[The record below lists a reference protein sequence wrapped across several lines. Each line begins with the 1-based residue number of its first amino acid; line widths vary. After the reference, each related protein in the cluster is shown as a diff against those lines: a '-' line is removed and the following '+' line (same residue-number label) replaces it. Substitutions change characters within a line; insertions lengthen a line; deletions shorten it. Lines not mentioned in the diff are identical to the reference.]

1 MSLALV
7 WSDRSLDHA
16 PPPGHPERVERGHV
30 MREVVDAWS
39 KCGGTVLE
47 PVAAT
52 RADIERVH
60 AAGYV
65 DRLAAVAGS
74 PAALDL
80 DTYMSPGSWDA
91 AQLAAGAAIV
101 AVDHVLGAHLASSQ
115 HARLTPGPDVPDVG
129 TQDVIP
135 RAAFALV
142 RPPGHHALRDRA
154 MGFCLLNNVAI
165 AVAHALARGLT
176 RVAVVDYDVHHGNGT
191 QWAFYDDPRVLV
203 ISAHQY
209 PFYPQTGSAGECGV
223 GAGEGFTVNLPL
235 SAGATDAD
243 YLLLFDRIVEPILD
257 AFAPDLLVL
266 DVGFDA
272 HDLDPLAN
280 MRVSTAGFA
289 AMAARLR
296 AAAIRSCGGR
306 VVLATE
312 GGYHLAALRDSL
324 QATID
329 VFAGSPAAIPGP
341 PSEPPTRS
349 GTLALDL
356 VRAAQKRYWSTL

>member
-1 MSLALV
+1 
-7 WSDRSLDHA
+7 
-16 PPPGHPERVERGHV
+16 
-30 MREVVDAWS
+30 MRAIVDAWREG
-39 KCGGTVLE
+39 GGTVLE
-47 PVAAT
+47 PTAAT

-60 AAGYV
+60 APGYV

-91 AQLAAGAAIV
+91 AQLAAGAAIA
-101 AVDHVLGAHLASSQ
+101 AVDCVLGSVPD
-115 HARLTPGPDVPDVG
+115 LTPA
-129 TQDVIP
+129 
-135 RAAFALV
+135 AAFALV

-165 AVAHALARGLT
+165 AVSHALARGLS

-203 ISAHQY
+203 VSAHQY

-223 GAGEGFTVNLPL
+223 RAGEGFTVNLPL

-243 YLLLFDRIVEPILD
+243 YLLLIDRVVEPILD
-257 AFAPDLLVL
+257 AFSPELLVL

-280 MRVSTAGFA
+280 MHVSTAGFA
-289 AMAARLR
+289 AIAARLR
-296 AAAIRSCGGR
+296 AAATRSCGGR
-306 VVLATE
+306 VMLATE
-312 GGYHLAALRDSL
+312 GGYHLDALRDSL

-329 VFAGSPAAIPGP
+329 VFAGPLAAIPGP
-341 PSEPPTRS
+341 SGEPPTRS
-349 GTLALDL
+349 GTFARETVL
-356 VRAAQKRYWSTL
+356 AAQKRYWSTL

>member
-7 WSDRSLDHA
+7 WSDRSLDHV
-16 PPPGHPERVERGHV
+16 PPHGHPERVERGHV
-30 MREVVDAWS
+30 MRAVVDAWREG
-39 KCGGTVLE
+39 GGTVLE
-47 PVAAT
+47 PVAAA

-60 AAGYV
+60 APGYV

-80 DTYMSPGSWDA
+80 DTYMSPGSWEA
-91 AQLAAGAAIV
+91 AQLAAGAAIA
-101 AVDHVLGAHLASSQ
+101 AVDRVL
-115 HARLTPGPDVPDVG
+115 DVP
-129 TQDVIP
+129 P
-135 RAAFALV
+135 PAAAFALV

-165 AVAHALARGLT
+165 AVAHALTRGLT
-176 RVAVVDYDVHHGNGT
+176 RIAVVDYDVHHGNGT

-223 GAGEGFTVNLPL
+223 RAGEGFTVNLPL

-243 YLLLFDRIVEPILD
+243 YLLLMDQVVEPVLD
-257 AFAPDLLVL
+257 AFAPELLVL

-272 HDLDPLAN
+272 HDLDPLAS
-280 MRVSTAGFA
+280 MRLSTAGFA
-289 AMAARLR
+289 AIAARLR

-312 GGYHLAALRDSL
+312 GGYHLGALRDSL
-324 QATID
+324 LATID
-329 VFAGSPAAIPGP
+329 AFTDRPAAVPDLR
-341 PSEPPTRS
+341 SEPPTRA
-349 GTLALDL
+349 GTEALQL

>member
-1 MSLALV
+1 MSLSLI
-7 WSDRSLDHA
+7 WSDRSADHI
-16 PPPGHPERVERGHV
+16 PPSGHPERAERAQAMH
-30 MREVVDAWS
+30 EVVEGWRAR
-39 KCGGTVLE
+39 GGRVVE
-47 PVAAT
+47 PAPAT
-52 RADIERVH
+52 RAQIERVH
-60 AAGYV
+60 APGYV
-65 DRLAAVAGS
+65 DRLASAAGHPAV
-74 PAALDL
+74 LDL
-80 DTYMSPGSWDA
+80 DTFMSPGSWEA
-91 AQLAAGAAIV
+91 AILAAGAVIT
-101 AVDHVLGAHLASSQ
+101 AVDCVLA
-115 HARLTPGPDVPDVG
+115 PGPRTG
-129 TQDVIP
+129 QDARCADP
-135 RAAFALV
+135 APTAAFAMV

-223 GAGEGFTVNLPL
+223 HAGEGFTVNLPL

-243 YLLLFDRIVEPILD
+243 YLLLMDQVVEPILD
-257 AFAPDLLVL
+257 AFAPELLVL

-272 HDLDPLAN
+272 HDLDPLAS
-280 MRVSTAGFA
+280 MRLSTAGFA
-289 AMAARLR
+289 AIASRLR

-312 GGYHLAALRDSL
+312 GGYHLGALRDSL
-324 QATID
+324 LATID
-329 VFAGSPAAIPGP
+329 AFTDRPAAVPDL
-341 PSEPPTRS
+341 PSEPPTRA
-349 GTLALDL
+349 GTEALQL

>member
-7 WSDRSLDHA
+7 WSDRSLDHV
-16 PPPGHPERVERGHV
+16 PPHGHPERVERGHV
-30 MREVVDAWS
+30 MRAVVDAWREG
-39 KCGGTVLE
+39 GGTVLE
-47 PVAAT
+47 PVAAA

-60 AAGYV
+60 APGYV

-80 DTYMSPGSWDA
+80 DTYMSPGSWEA
-91 AQLAAGAAIV
+91 AQLAAGAAIA
-101 AVDHVLGAHLASSQ
+101 AVDRVL
-115 HARLTPGPDVPDVG
+115 DVP
-129 TQDVIP
+129 P
-135 RAAFALV
+135 PAAAFALV

-165 AVAHALARGLT
+165 AVAHALTRGLT
-176 RVAVVDYDVHHGNGT
+176 RIAVVDYDVHHGNGT

-223 GAGEGFTVNLPL
+223 RAGEGFTVNLPL

-243 YLLLFDRIVEPILD
+243 YLLLMDQVVEPILD
-257 AFAPDLLVL
+257 AFAPELLVL

-272 HDLDPLAN
+272 HDLDPLAS
-280 MRVSTAGFA
+280 MRLSTAGFA
-289 AMAARLR
+289 AIAARLR

-312 GGYHLAALRDSL
+312 GGYHLGALRDSL
-324 QATID
+324 LATID
-329 VFAGSPAAIPGP
+329 AFTDRPAAVPDLR
-341 PSEPPTRS
+341 SEPPTRA
-349 GTLALDL
+349 GTEALQL
-356 VRAAQKRYWSTL
+356 VRAAQTRYWSTL

>member
-7 WSDRSLDHA
+7 WSDRSLDHV
-16 PPPGHPERVERGHV
+16 PPHGHPERVERGHV
-30 MREVVDAWS
+30 MRAVVDAWREG
-39 KCGGTVLE
+39 GGTVLE
-47 PVAAT
+47 PVAAA

-60 AAGYV
+60 APGYV

-80 DTYMSPGSWDA
+80 DTYMSPGSWEA
-91 AQLAAGAAIV
+91 AQLAAGAAIA
-101 AVDHVLGAHLASSQ
+101 AVDRVL
-115 HARLTPGPDVPDVG
+115 DVP
-129 TQDVIP
+129 P
-135 RAAFALV
+135 PAAAFALV

-165 AVAHALARGLT
+165 AVAHALTRGLT
-176 RVAVVDYDVHHGNGT
+176 RIAVVDYDVHHGNGT

-223 GAGEGFTVNLPL
+223 RAGEGFTVNLPL

-243 YLLLFDRIVEPILD
+243 YLLLMDQVVEPILD
-257 AFAPDLLVL
+257 AFAPELLVL

-272 HDLDPLAN
+272 HDLDPLAS
-280 MRVSTAGFA
+280 MRLSTAGFA
-289 AMAARLR
+289 AIAARLR

-312 GGYHLAALRDSL
+312 GGYHLGALRNSL
-324 QATID
+324 LATID
-329 VFAGSPAAIPGP
+329 AFTDRPAAVPDLR
-341 PSEPPTRS
+341 SEPPTRA
-349 GTLALDL
+349 GTEALQL

>member
-16 PPPGHPERVERGHV
+16 PPPGHPERVERGLV
-30 MREVVDAWS
+30 MRAVVDAWRE
-39 KCGGTVLE
+39 GGGMVLE
-47 PVAAT
+47 PAAAT

-60 AAGYV
+60 APGYV

-91 AQLAAGAAIV
+91 AQLAAGAAIT
-101 AVDHVLGAHLASSQ
+101 AVDCVLGSGLQSAQNAHFAD
-115 HARLTPGPDVPDVG
+115 LTPPG
-129 TQDVIP
+129 
-135 RAAFALV
+135 AAFALV

-223 GAGEGFTVNLPL
+223 RAGEGFTVNLPL

-243 YLLLFDRIVEPILD
+243 YLLLIDRVVEPILD

-272 HDLDPLAN
+272 HDLDPLAH
-280 MRVSTAGFA
+280 MHVSTAGFG

-312 GGYHLAALRDSL
+312 GGYHLDALRDSL

-329 VFAGSPAAIPGP
+329 VFAGPPAPIPDP
-341 PSEPPTRS
+341 PGEPPTRS
-349 GTLALDL
+349 GTLALETVL
-356 VRAAQKRYWSTL
+356 AAQKRYWSTL

>member
-7 WSDRSLDHA
+7 WSDRSLDHV
-16 PPPGHPERVERGHV
+16 PPHGHPERVERGHV
-30 MREVVDAWS
+30 MRAVVDAWREG
-39 KCGGTVLE
+39 GGTVLE
-47 PVAAT
+47 PVAAA

-60 AAGYV
+60 APGYV

-80 DTYMSPGSWDA
+80 DTYMSPGSWEA
-91 AQLAAGAAIV
+91 AQLAAGAAIA
-101 AVDHVLGAHLASSQ
+101 AVDRVL
-115 HARLTPGPDVPDVG
+115 DVP
-129 TQDVIP
+129 P
-135 RAAFALV
+135 PAAAFALV

-165 AVAHALARGLT
+165 AVAHALTRGLT
-176 RVAVVDYDVHHGNGT
+176 RIAVVDYDVHHGNGT

-223 GAGEGFTVNLPL
+223 RAGEGFTVNLPL

-243 YLLLFDRIVEPILD
+243 YLLLMDQVVEPILD
-257 AFAPDLLVL
+257 AFAPELLVL

-272 HDLDPLAN
+272 HDLDPLAS
-280 MRVSTAGFA
+280 MRLSTAGFA
-289 AMAARLR
+289 AIASRLR

-312 GGYHLAALRDSL
+312 GGYHLGALRDSL
-324 QATID
+324 LATID
-329 VFAGSPAAIPGP
+329 AFTGQPAAVPDLR
-341 PSEPPTRS
+341 SEPPTRA
-349 GTLALDL
+349 GTEALQL
-356 VRAAQKRYWSTL
+356 VRAAQTRYWSTL

>member
-7 WSDRSLDHA
+7 WSDRSLDHV

-30 MREVVDAWS
+30 MRAVVDAWREG
-39 KCGGTVLE
+39 GGTVLE
-47 PVAAT
+47 PVAAA

-60 AAGYV
+60 APGYV

-80 DTYMSPGSWDA
+80 DTYMSPGSWEA
-91 AQLAAGAAIV
+91 AQLAAGAAIA
-101 AVDHVLGAHLASSQ
+101 AVDRVL
-115 HARLTPGPDVPDVG
+115 DVP
-129 TQDVIP
+129 P
-135 RAAFALV
+135 PAAAFALV

-165 AVAHALARGLT
+165 AVAHALTRGLT
-176 RVAVVDYDVHHGNGT
+176 RIAVVDYDVHHGNGT

-223 GAGEGFTVNLPL
+223 RAGEGFTVNLPL

-243 YLLLFDRIVEPILD
+243 YLLLMDQVVEPVLD
-257 AFAPDLLVL
+257 AFAPELLVL

-272 HDLDPLAN
+272 HDLDPLAS
-280 MRVSTAGFA
+280 MRLSTAGFA
-289 AMAARLR
+289 AIASRLR

-312 GGYHLAALRDSL
+312 GGYHLGALRDSL
-324 QATID
+324 LATID
-329 VFAGSPAAIPGP
+329 AFTDRPAAVPDLR
-341 PSEPPTRS
+341 SEPPTRA
-349 GTLALDL
+349 GTEALQL
-356 VRAAQKRYWSTL
+356 VRAAQTRYWSTL

>member
-1 MSLALV
+1 
-7 WSDRSLDHA
+7 
-16 PPPGHPERVERGHV
+16 
-30 MREVVDAWS
+30 MRAVVDAWRDG
-39 KCGGTVLE
+39 GGTVLE
-47 PVAAT
+47 PVSAT

-60 AAGYV
+60 APGYV
-65 DRLAAVAGS
+65 DRLASVAGS
-74 PAALDL
+74 QAALDL
-80 DTYMSPGSWDA
+80 DTYMSPDSWDA
-91 AQLAAGAAIV
+91 ARLAAGAAIT
-101 AVDHVLGAHLASSQ
+101 AVDYALS
-115 HARLTPGPDVPDVG
+115 TPG
-129 TQDVIP
+129 
-135 RAAFALV
+135 AAFALV

-165 AVAHALARGLT
+165 AVAHALASGLS
-176 RVAVVDYDVHHGNGT
+176 RIAVVDYDVHHGNGT
-191 QWAFYDDPRVLV
+191 QWAFYDDPRVLM

-243 YLLLFDRIVEPILD
+243 YLLLMDRVVEPILD

-280 MRVSTAGFA
+280 MHVSTAGFA
-289 AMAARLR
+289 AIAARLR

-312 GGYHLAALRDSL
+312 GGYHLDALRDSL

-329 VFAGSPAAIPGP
+329 VFAGAPAAVPDSL
-341 PSEPPTRS
+341 SEPPTRS
-349 GTLALDL
+349 GTLALEL
-356 VRAAQKRYWSTL
+356 VRAAQQRYWSTL

>member
-1 MSLALV
+1 MSLSLV

-16 PPPGHPERVERGHV
+16 PPVGHPERVERGHA
-30 MREVVDAWS
+30 MRAVVDDWKAA
-39 KCGGTVLE
+39 GGRVLE
-47 PVAAT
+47 PSAAD
-52 RADIERVH
+52 RAAIERVH

-91 AQLAAGAAIV
+91 ALLAAGATIA
-101 AVDHVLGAHLASSQ
+101 AVDHVLGPHVHTAGVQ
-115 HARLTPGPDVPDVG
+115 DVP
-129 TQDVIP
+129 P
-135 RAAFALV
+135 AAAFALV

-165 AVAHALARGLT
+165 AVAHALARGLA
-176 RVAVVDYDVHHGNGT
+176 RVAIVDYDVHHGNGT

-203 ISAHQY
+203 ISVHQY

-223 GAGEGFTVNLPL
+223 RSGEGFTVNVPM

-243 YLLLFDRIVEPILD
+243 YLLLVERAVEPILD
-257 AFAPDLLVL
+257 AFAPELLVL

-272 HDLDPLAN
+272 HELDPLAN

-289 AMAARLR
+289 AIAARLR
-296 AAAIRSCGGR
+296 EAAIRSCGGR

-312 GGYHLAALRDSL
+312 GGYHLGALRDSL
-324 QATID
+324 RATVD
-329 VFAGSPAAIPGP
+329 VFAHGTAPTAVAPA
-341 PSEPPTRS
+341 EPPTS
-349 GTLALDL
+349 VGTSALDL
-356 VRAAQKRYWSTL
+356 VRAAQARYWSTL

>member
-7 WSDRSLDHA
+7 WSDRSLDHV
-16 PPPGHPERVERGHV
+16 PPHGHPERVERGHV
-30 MREVVDAWS
+30 MRAVVDAWREG
-39 KCGGTVLE
+39 GGTVLE
-47 PVAAT
+47 PVAAA

-60 AAGYV
+60 APGYV

-80 DTYMSPGSWDA
+80 DTYMSPGSWEA
-91 AQLAAGAAIV
+91 AQLAAGAAIA
-101 AVDHVLGAHLASSQ
+101 AVDRVL
-115 HARLTPGPDVPDVG
+115 DVP
-129 TQDVIP
+129 P
-135 RAAFALV
+135 PAAAFALV

-165 AVAHALARGLT
+165 AVAHALTRGLT
-176 RVAVVDYDVHHGNGT
+176 RIAVVDYDVHHGNGT

-223 GAGEGFTVNLPL
+223 RAGEGFTVNLPL

-243 YLLLFDRIVEPILD
+243 YLLLIDQVVEPILD
-257 AFAPDLLVL
+257 AFAPELLVL

-272 HDLDPLAN
+272 HDLDPLAS
-280 MRVSTAGFA
+280 MRLSTAGFA
-289 AMAARLR
+289 AIAARLR

-312 GGYHLAALRDSL
+312 GGYHLGALRDSL
-324 QATID
+324 LATID
-329 VFAGSPAAIPGP
+329 AFTDRPAAVPDLR
-341 PSEPPTRS
+341 SEPPTRA
-349 GTLALDL
+349 GTEALQL
-356 VRAAQKRYWSTL
+356 VRAAQTRYWSTL

>member
-1 MSLALV
+1 MPLALV

-30 MREVVDAWS
+30 MRAAVDAWREG
-39 KCGGTVLE
+39 GGTVLE
-47 PVAAT
+47 PVAAA

-91 AQLAAGAAIV
+91 ARLASGAVIA
-101 AVDHVLGAHLASSQ
+101 AVDHVLRAGSGLEGAQGAH
-115 HARLTPGPDVPDVG
+115 VPDP
-129 TQDVIP
+129 TP
-135 RAAFALV
+135 PLAAAFALV

-235 SAGATDAD
+235 SAGATDGD
-243 YLLLFDRIVEPILD
+243 YLLLIDRIVEPILD

-312 GGYHLAALRDSL
+312 GGYHLVALRDSL

-329 VFAGSPAAIPGP
+329 VFAGSPAGLPGP
-341 PSEPPTRS
+341 PGDPPTRS

-356 VRAAQKRYWSTL
+356 IRAAQKRYWSTL

>member
-1 MSLALV
+1 
-7 WSDRSLDHA
+7 
-16 PPPGHPERVERGHV
+16 
-30 MREVVDAWS
+30 MRTVVDAWRDR
-39 KCGGTVLE
+39 GGAVLE

-52 RADIERVH
+52 RAEIERVH

-80 DTYMSPGSWDA
+80 DTYMSSGSWDA
-91 AQLAAGAAIV
+91 ARLAAGAAIT
-101 AVDHVLGAHLASSQ
+101 AVDHALE
-115 HARLTPGPDVPDVG
+115 T
-129 TQDVIP
+129 P

-165 AVAHALARGLT
+165 GVAHALASGLS

-243 YLLLFDRIVEPILD
+243 YLLLMDQVVEPILD

-280 MRVSTAGFA
+280 MHVSTAGFA
-289 AMAARLR
+289 AIAARLR

-306 VVLATE
+306 VMLATE
-312 GGYHLAALRDSL
+312 GGYHLDALRDSL

-329 VFAGSPAAIPGP
+329 AFAVAPAAIPG
-341 PSEPPTRS
+341 SVSGLPTRS
-349 GTLALDL
+349 GMLALEL

>member
-16 PPPGHPERVERGHV
+16 PPPGHPERVERGLA
-30 MREVVDAWS
+30 MRAVVDAWREG
-39 KCGGTVLE
+39 GGTVLE
-47 PVAAT
+47 PAAAT

-60 AAGYV
+60 APGYV
-65 DRLAAVAGS
+65 DRLAAIAGS

-91 AQLAAGAAIV
+91 AQLAAGAAIA
-101 AVDHVLGAHLASSQ
+101 AVDQVLQAQ
-115 HARLTPGPDVPDVG
+115 N
-129 TQDVIP
+129 
-135 RAAFALV
+135 AAFALV

-203 ISAHQY
+203 VSAHQY

-223 GAGEGFTVNLPL
+223 RAGEGFTVNLPL

-243 YLLLFDRIVEPILD
+243 YLLLIDRVVEPILD

-280 MRVSTAGFA
+280 MRLSTAGFGA
-289 AMAARLR
+289 IAARLR

-312 GGYHLAALRDSL
+312 GGYHLDALRDSL

-329 VFAGSPAAIPGP
+329 VFAGPPQPSPGP
-341 PSEPPTRS
+341 PGEPPTRS
-349 GTLALDL
+349 GTLALQTVL
-356 VRAAQKRYWSTL
+356 AAQKRYWSTL

>member
-7 WSDRSLDHA
+7 WSDRSLDHV
-16 PPPGHPERVERGHV
+16 PPHGHPERVERGHV
-30 MREVVDAWS
+30 MRAVVDAWREG
-39 KCGGTVLE
+39 GGTVLE
-47 PVAAT
+47 PVAAA

-60 AAGYV
+60 APGYV

-80 DTYMSPGSWDA
+80 DTYMSPGSWEA
-91 AQLAAGAAIV
+91 AQLAAGAAIA
-101 AVDHVLGAHLASSQ
+101 AVDRVL
-115 HARLTPGPDVPDVG
+115 DVP
-129 TQDVIP
+129 P
-135 RAAFALV
+135 PAAAFALV

-165 AVAHALARGLT
+165 AVAHALTRGLT
-176 RVAVVDYDVHHGNGT
+176 RIAVVDYDVHHGNGT

-223 GAGEGFTVNLPL
+223 RAGEGFTVNLPL

-243 YLLLFDRIVEPILD
+243 YLLLMDQVVEPILD
-257 AFAPDLLVL
+257 AFAPELLVL

-272 HDLDPLAN
+272 HDLDPLAS
-280 MRVSTAGFA
+280 MRLSTAGFA
-289 AMAARLR
+289 AIAARLR

-312 GGYHLAALRDSL
+312 GGYHLGALRDSL
-324 QATID
+324 LATID
-329 VFAGSPAAIPGP
+329 AFTDRPAAVPDL
-341 PSEPPTRS
+341 PSEPPTRA
-349 GTLALDL
+349 GTEALQL

>member
-1 MSLALV
+1 MSLVLV
-7 WSDRSLDHA
+7 WSDASIDHA

-30 MREVVDAWS
+30 MRAVVDAWRAQ
-39 KCGGTVLE
+39 GGGVLS
-47 PVAAT
+47 PNAAS
-52 RADIERVH
+52 RAAIERIH
-60 AAGYV
+60 APGYV
-65 DRLAAVAGS
+65 DRLAAAAGS

-91 AQLAAGAAIV
+91 ALLAAGATID
-101 AVDHVLGAHLASSQ
+101 AVDHVMGSPHDV
-115 HARLTPGPDVPDVG
+115 TPL
-129 TQDVIP
+129 
-135 RAAFALV
+135 AAFALV

-165 AVAHALARGLT
+165 AVAHALDRGLT

-223 GAGEGFTVNLPL
+223 SAGEGFTVNMPL

-243 YLLLFDRIVEPILD
+243 YLLLMEKVVEPVLD
-257 AFAPDLLVL
+257 AFAPELLVL

-280 MRVSTAGFA
+280 MHVTTDGFA
-289 AMAARLR
+289 RMAARLR
-296 AAAIRSCGGR
+296 AAAARSCGGR
-306 VVLATE
+306 IVLATE
-312 GGYHLAALRDSL
+312 GGYHLDALRESL

-329 VFAGSPAAIPGP
+329 VLAGAPGVGPALRGG
-341 PSEPPTRS
+341 PPTRV
-349 GTLALDL
+349 GTTALEL
-356 VRAAQKRYWSTL
+356 VHAAQRRYWSTL

>member
-7 WSDRSLDHA
+7 WSDRSLDHV
-16 PPPGHPERVERGHV
+16 PPHGHPERVERGHV
-30 MREVVDAWS
+30 MRAVVDAWREG
-39 KCGGTVLE
+39 GGTVLE
-47 PVAAT
+47 PVAAA

-60 AAGYV
+60 APGYV

-80 DTYMSPGSWDA
+80 DTYMSPGSWEA
-91 AQLAAGAAIV
+91 AQLAAGAAIA
-101 AVDHVLGAHLASSQ
+101 AVDRVL
-115 HARLTPGPDVPDVG
+115 DVP
-129 TQDVIP
+129 P
-135 RAAFALV
+135 PAAAFALV

-165 AVAHALARGLT
+165 AVAHALTRGLT
-176 RVAVVDYDVHHGNGT
+176 RIAVVDYDVHHGNGT

-223 GAGEGFTVNLPL
+223 RAGEGFTVNLPL

-243 YLLLFDRIVEPILD
+243 YLLLMDQVVEPILD
-257 AFAPDLLVL
+257 AFAPELLVL

-272 HDLDPLAN
+272 HDLDPLAS
-280 MRVSTAGFA
+280 MRLSTAGFA
-289 AMAARLR
+289 AIAARLR

-312 GGYHLAALRDSL
+312 GGYHLGALRDSL
-324 QATID
+324 LATID
-329 VFAGSPAAIPGP
+329 AFTDRPAAVPDLR
-341 PSEPPTRS
+341 SEPPTRA
-349 GTLALDL
+349 GTEALQLA
-356 VRAAQKRYWSTL
+356 RAAQKRYWSTL